1 MFHITGSLTGIR
13 ILGNGTEVTVL
24 IENKSGNMIRKRR
37 IQEIELGIDDGRFI
51 SPAQRRKIYATL
63 RDISNYTGYTVEAAK
78 QIMKVEHMLRTG
90 DSEYFSLSTCS
101 MTTAREYINTLMEF
115 ALQEGIMLTES
126 GLQRTDDVDYYL
138 IQCIRYR
145 KCCICGRTAEIH
157 HVDAIGMGSDR
168 KTVDDSEKEIT
179 ALCRLHHTIA
189 HQKGWPRMMEQ
200 YHIYGIEKK
209 RAEV

>member
-13 ILGNGTEVTVL
+13 TLGNGTEVTVL
-24 IENKSGNMIRKRR
+24 IKNKSGSMIQKRR
-37 IQEIELGIDDGRFI
+37 LQEIELGIDDGRFI

-115 ALQEGIMLTES
+115 
-126 GLQRTDDVDYYL
+126 V
-138 IQCIRYR
+138 
-145 KCCICGRTAEIH
+145 
-157 HVDAIGMGSDR
+157 
-168 KTVDDSEKEIT
+168 
-179 ALCRLHHTIA
+179 
-189 HQKGWPRMMEQ
+189 
-200 YHIYGIEKK
+200 
-209 RAEV
+209 